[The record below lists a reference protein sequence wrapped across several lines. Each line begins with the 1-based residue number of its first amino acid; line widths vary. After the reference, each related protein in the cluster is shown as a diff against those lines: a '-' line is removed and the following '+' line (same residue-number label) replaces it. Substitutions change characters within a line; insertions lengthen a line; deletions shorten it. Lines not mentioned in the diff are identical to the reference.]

1 MKKSTKSM
9 SYTMPAVIFIAGTI
23 LVGLLLAIIQ
33 SFGYFPEIGLTQ
45 WTMAY
50 YVKIFQD
57 ETLLRS
63 FLYSFKTALWSSFIG
78 VAVGFIVSYILVTHK
93 SDLKTFRRFLA
104 LPVAIPHIIVVTIVF
119 NLFIKTGF
127 LSRILTMLGWLPSYS
142 NFPNLLFTSSGFG
155 VIMVY
160 FWKAFPYTLMVLY
173 SIVKSVY
180 RRYQPVSFN
189 LGATGYQFFFY
200 VVLPMAKPMII
211 TTTLILF
218 AFSFSAYEVPFLL
231 GATVPK
237 AIPVQAYIEYTSPL
251 LHNRPYAMAI
261 NVVMMAIAF
270 VLIGV
275 YDYVSEG
282 IERRRRND

>member
-1 MKKSTKSM
+1 MKKSIKSM
-9 SYTMPAVIFIAGTI
+9 IYTMPAVILIAGTI
-23 LVGLLLAIIQ
+23 LVGLLLAIVQ
-33 SFGYFPEIGLTQ
+33 SFGYFPEIGLRQ
-45 WTMAY
+45 WTCAY
-50 YVKIFQD
+50 YMDVFKE

-63 FLYSFKTALWSSFIG
+63 FLYSFKTALWSSVIG
-78 VAVGFIVSYILVTHK
+78 VAFGFIASYILVTYK
-93 SDLKTFRRFLA
+93 SDLKIFRRFLA
-104 LPVAIPHIIVVTIVF
+104 LPVAVPHIIVVTIIF

-127 LSRILTMLGWLPSYS
+127 ISRTLTSIGWLTTY
-142 NFPNLLFTSSGFG
+142 NEFPNLLFTSSGVG

-173 SIVKSVY
+173 SVVKSVY
-180 RRYQPVSFN
+180 RSYQPVSFN
-189 LGATGYQFFFY
+189 LGARGYQFFFH

-237 AIPVQAYIEYTSPL
+237 AVPVQAYIEYTSPIL
-251 LHNRPYAMAI
+251 QNRPYAMAI
-261 NVVMMAIAF
+261 NVLMMVVAF
-270 VLIGV
+270 ALIGL

-282 IERRRRND
+282 IERRRRHE